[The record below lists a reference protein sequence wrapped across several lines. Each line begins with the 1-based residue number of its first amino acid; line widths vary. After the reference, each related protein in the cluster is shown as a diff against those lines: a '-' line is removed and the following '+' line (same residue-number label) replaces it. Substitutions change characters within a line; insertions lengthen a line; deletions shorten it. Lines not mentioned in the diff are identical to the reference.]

1 MQRSIATHTD
11 THGALEQRPLG
22 CPTTIDVCA
31 SVTLVAARTR
41 PKTATQKKTKGKI
54 ERHPVQCPSRL
65 ITGYLFNEPI
75 GRDKQSADRTLPV
88 AADMENNA
96 NVGAHDLMV
105 TSQSD
110 TLTHIECV
118 A

>member
-1 MQRSIATHTD
+1 MSEQIDHWLSI
-11 THGALEQRPLG
+11 
-22 CPTTIDVCA
+22 
-31 SVTLVAARTR
+31 
-41 PKTATQKKTKGKI
+41 
-54 ERHPVQCPSRL
+54 
-65 ITGYLFNEPI
+65 NEPI